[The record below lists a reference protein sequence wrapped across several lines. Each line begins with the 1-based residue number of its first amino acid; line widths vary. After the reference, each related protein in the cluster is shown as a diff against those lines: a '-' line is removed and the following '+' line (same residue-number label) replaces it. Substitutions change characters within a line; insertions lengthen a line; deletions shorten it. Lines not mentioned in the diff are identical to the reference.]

1 MYQKL
6 LILAIIL
13 LANISQAQVTCTPVF
28 PGPDDNI
35 TITFNAK
42 EGNMGLAS
50 ETGDV
55 YAHTGVITDKS
66 TSASDWKFVKF
77 PWTTNDPSV
86 KMTPKGNGIYTLSIN
101 NIRAFYAV
109 PAADKILKLAFVF
122 RNSNGSKEG
131 KTAAGGDIFY
141 DIYSSSSALKTLLIT
156 PNAPTIYT
164 TIGQMIDVKGA
175 ASIASNL
182 TLTDNGTLI
191 ASASTAKE
199 LTKTITVTGEGGHT
213 VVFKAELNGVADSAS
228 FTYTV
233 SPTITIADPPKGAEL
248 GANINT
254 KGDSVTLLFQ
264 APLKQSVY
272 VIGSFNN
279 YQIDTKYLMKK
290 SVDGKTWWLSI
301 GGLTPGQIYTY
312 QYLVDGVLN
321 VADPLST
328 LVLDPNNDRFIPSIT
343 YPNMPVY
350 PVRATGIVSVL
361 EPGKTPYVWKT
372 TNYTRPEKKDL
383 VIYELH
389 IRDFIAR
396 HDYQTLIDTIAYL
409 KNLGITA
416 IELMPVSEFS
426 GNESWG
432 YNPIFHNA
440 LDKYYGTIDKFKEFV
455 DKCHAN
461 GIALILDIVFNQA
474 DNASPLAKLYW
485 DGSKPSV
492 DNPFLNPTA
501 THPFSVFNDF
511 NHESEYTKNYVDR
524 CLKYWLTE
532 YKIDGYRFDLA
543 KGFTQKV
550 SNNDGV
556 FAAYDQSRVDILK
569 HYHQTIQAAAPGAYT
584 ILELF
589 SDNSEET
596 TLATE
601 GMMVWANVNGSSN
614 EATMG
619 YTGNSLTRF
628 SSKARGWN
636 DAKHDKHI
644 AYMESHDEE
653 RLMYKNLQYG
663 NASGNYSIKND
674 LNISLKRIELI
685 SAFFYTVPGPRMLWQ
700 FGELGYDINIDFN
713 GRTGNKPIRWD
724 YYADN
729 ARKRIYNVTR
739 NLLELR
745 KNNAAFR
752 TTNYSEADLSSGYS
766 KAFHVQDADFN
777 LTVIGNF
784 DVVANDVNPA
794 FQKTGLWYNFLTGD
808 SINITDKNGVIRLLP
823 GEYRV
828 YTSMRQ
834 PKPAGGYVRYTLT
847 GTEEFANQVN
857 EFMVYP
863 TPSVSGNIFIGYNL
877 KNEGDVQW
885 TVYNSIGQ
893 QVSASNKK
901 LLPQGSYQDALNMS
915 LSAGTYLVKL
925 TVNGAT
931 ATKKCVIQ
939 R

>member
-6 LILAIIL
+6 ILLAFIL
-13 LANISQAQVTCTPVF
+13 LANISQAQVTATPVF
-28 PGPDDNI
+28 PGPDDNV

-42 EGNMGLAS
+42 EGSMGLAT
-50 ETGDV
+50 ETGDI

-66 TSASDWKFVKF
+66 TSTSDWKFVKF

-86 KMTPKGNGIYTLSIN
+86 KLTPQGNGIYTLSISN
-101 NIRAFYAV
+101 VRTFYGV
-109 PAADKILKLAFVF
+109 PATDKILKLAFVF
-122 RNSNGSKEG
+122 RNANGSKEG

-141 DIYSSSSALKTLLIT
+141 DIYSSGSALKTLLVT
-156 PNAPTIYT
+156 PIASSTIYSA
-164 TIGQMIDVKGA
+164 IGQMINVKGA

-182 TLTDNGTLI
+182 TLTDNGVLI
-191 ASASTAKE
+191 ASANAAKE
-199 LTKTITVTGEGGHT
+199 LTKTITVASEGGHI
-213 VVFKAELNGVADSAS
+213 VVFKAELNGAVDSATFS
-228 FTYTV
+228 YVVT
-233 SPTITIADPPKGAEL
+233 PTITITDPPKGAEL
-248 GANINT
+248 GANINAV
-254 KGDSVTLLFQ
+254 GDSVTLLFQ

-279 YQIDTKYLMKK
+279 YQVDTKYLMKK
-290 SVDGKTWWLSI
+290 SIDGKTWWLSI
-301 GGLTPGQIYTY
+301 GGLTPKQIYTY
-312 QYLVDGVLN
+312 QYLVDGTLN

-328 LVLDPNNDRFIPSIT
+328 LVLDPNNDRFIPAIT
-343 YPNMPVY
+343 YPNMPTY

-474 DNASPLAKLYW
+474 DNASPLARLYW
-485 DGSKPSV
+485 DGSKPTANS
-492 DNPFLNPTA
+492 PFLNPVA
-501 THPFSVFNDF
+501 MHPFNVFNDF
-511 NHESEYTKNYVDR
+511 NHESEYTKNYVDK

-543 KGFTQKV
+543 KGFTQKA
-550 SNNDGV
+550 SSNDGV

-569 HYHQTIQAAAPGAYT
+569 HYHQTVQAAAPGAYT
-584 ILELF
+584 ILEIF
-589 SDNSEET
+589 SDNTEET

-601 GMMVWANVNGSSN
+601 GMMVWANVNGAAN

-619 YTGNSLTRF
+619 YAGNGLTRF
-628 SSKARGWN
+628 SSKARGWS

-653 RLMYKNLQYG
+653 RLMYKNLQFG
-663 NASGNYSIKND
+663 NSSGNYSIKND

-700 FGELGYDINIDFN
+700 FGELGYDFNIDFN
-713 GRTGNKPIRWD
+713 GRIGNKPIRWD
-724 YYADN
+724 YFADN

-752 TTNYSEADLSSGYS
+752 TTNYSEADLVSGYS
-766 KAFHVQDADFN
+766 KAFHVQDGDFN

-784 DVVANDVNPA
+784 DVVANDVNPV

-828 YTSMRQ
+828 YTSVRQ
-834 PKPAGGYVRYTLT
+834 PKPAGGYVKYTLT
-847 GTEEFANQVN
+847 ATEEFANQVN

-877 KNEGDVQW
+877 KNGGDVQW

-893 QVSASNKK
+893 QISASNKK
-901 LLPQGSYQDALNMS
+901 TLPQGSYQDALNME

-931 ATKKCVIQ
+931 ATKKWIKI
-939 R
+939 